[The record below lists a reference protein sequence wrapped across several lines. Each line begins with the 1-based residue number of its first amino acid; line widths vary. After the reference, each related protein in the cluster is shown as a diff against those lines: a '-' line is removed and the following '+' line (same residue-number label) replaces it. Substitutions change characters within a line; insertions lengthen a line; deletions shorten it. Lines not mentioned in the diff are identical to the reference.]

1 MGGVAACVFAA
12 GCEANHT
19 HVRELALIRSEARP
33 PQSGEDR
40 TDERAADGL
49 LVVQVCRL
57 GTVSRKV
64 PQAASPLIRRRD
76 DGRVLVSSPQLDDLS
91 RRAMPRRAECRL
103 RAQAW
108 TRAPNRPER
117 GKRPRLKSINKV
129 NADTVIMRG

>member
-19 HVRELALIRSEARP
+19 HVRGLALIWSEARP
-33 PQSGEDR
+33 PQSSEDR

-64 PQAASPLIRRRD
+64 PQAASPLIRPATMT
-76 DGRVLVSSPQLDDLS
+76 GSWSHPLSPTIS
-91 RRAMPRRAECRL
+91 HYAKARAMSAPSAGLDLRAE
-103 RAQAW
+103 
-108 TRAPNRPER
+108 RP
-117 GKRPRLKSINKV
+117 GKREEAPV
-129 NADTVIMRG
+129 EVH